1 VVSSSQPKKGSDVAH
16 LGIDL
21 SSYQGDISP
30 AVAAGLKNAGI
41 EFAFVKATQGG
52 GTNGYTNPDAHQQ
65 VNALRVAG
73 IRVGLY
79 HFVTVADTVSD
90 QVQHFLPF
98 AQALGGSDLPLALDI
113 EQTDPAGWADLATKV
128 MAIAMQIEAEPT
140 VVRCPLALLYAN
152 LNFYRNLVGFPWGR
166 LVWLADPNPGAPHE
180 PCLVLQSAPR
190 PEGGLSNVDPDVFQG
205 TEAQWVAFVSS
216 GQTPVVTGGTGT
228 APQPAPVPSPP
239 VPTPTA
245 PTPKEF
251 DMSTLPTLQSGS
263 KGDEVK
269 SVQALLKA
277 KFNQVGVTVDGDFGP
292 VTESAVK
299 TLQAFFKVVDDGVVG
314 PTTWDLLLA
323 A

>member
-1 VVSSSQPKKGSDVAH
+1 MAH

-30 AVAAGLKNAGI
+30 AIAGELRAAGI
-41 EFAFVKATQGG
+41 EYAYIKATQGG
-52 GTNGYTNPDAHQQ
+52 GTNGYTNPLAPQQ
-65 VNALRVAG
+65 VNALRTAG
-73 IRVGLY
+73 IHVGLY
-79 HFVTVADTVSD
+79 HFVTIADTVGD

-113 EQTDPAGWADLATKV
+113 EQTDPSGWQDLASKV
-128 MAIAMQIEAEPT
+128 VGIAMQVESEPS
-140 VVRCPLALLYAN
+140 VVRCPTAMLYVN
-152 LNFYRNLVGFPWGR
+152 LNFYHNLAGFPWGR

-205 TEAQWVAFVSS
+205 TEAQWSAFISS
-216 GQTPVVTGGTGT
+216 GQTPVVAGGSTP
-228 APQPAPVPSPP
+228 APQPAPVPSG
-239 VPTPTA
+239 PTPTPPA

-263 KGDEVK
+263 NGDEVK